1 MKSIINFMDDKVKEA
16 IGDYKVFKVIKVFK
30 AINDDGRTNRIKS

>member
-16 IGDYKVFKVIKVFK
+16 IGDYKVFKVIY
-30 AINDDGRTNRIKS
+30 DDGRTNRIKS